1 MAWQHRPKLRV
12 GAVCKNNHRIASQD
26 DLYTYRYPGKDLLT
40 ICKAC
45 QLTRGKTRRK
55 RDANA
60 HVINGNTRT
69 AAEKALARV
78 EKILDVMNA
87 ARVEHIGRTAF

>member
-1 MAWQHRPKLRV
+1 MYEKNGRV
-12 GAVCKNNHRIASQD
+12 GLV
-26 DLYTYRYPGKDLLT
+26 

-45 QLTRGKTRRK
+45 ALARGRTRRK
-55 RDANA
+55 PKPDANA
-60 HVINGNTRT
+60 HFINGNTRT